1 MSMDE
6 EDITLMYRITKK
18 GEVIQTL
25 DIKLAFVQQ
34 LKWDE
39 LNASHCSTLGTAI
52 KEDGVIKPSS
62 CTIEV

>member
-1 MSMDE
+1 
-6 EDITLMYRITKK
+6 MYRITKK

-39 LNASHCSTLGTAI
+39 LNASHRSTLGTAI